1 MKTPEVLALAALEGE
16 KQRRLTENKLAYFQ
30 PYPKQRE
37 FLAAGAKFRERLLL
51 AANQVGKT
59 YAGAMEVAIHATGR
73 YEWWTGYRFD
83 HPVRVWVCGESSEVV
98 RETIQRLLLGEPGY
112 SGRGTIPKD
121 ALLEVVPARGTPE
134 LVDTIRVRHA
144 SGGSSTIGLKSY
156 SQGRER
162 FQGATLDFAWCDEEP
177 PSDVFHEILTR
188 LNVTGGPLIMTFTPL
203 MGMSEVVRRF
213 LLEKSPHRTV
223 IKMTLDD
230 AEHYSDKQRS
240 EIIAQ
245 YPEHMKD
252 IRAKGIPSF
261 GAGLIF
267 PIDEKRLLVEPFKCP
282 THWPKIGG
290 LDFGWTHKFAACEL
304 WHDRDLDIVYLVK
317 TWAVREQTP
326 LEHAQALRSWKL
338 QFAWPA
344 DGRSQTLAGAG
355 IPLMKQYADAGL
367 DMMYEHAQFE
377 DGSTS
382 VEAGVM
388 QMLDR
393 MRGGRW
399 KVFKGDN
406 DAWLDEVRTY
416 HRDAKTGL
424 IVKEADD
431 AISASRYALMSLR
444 HARTDAAKA
453 DFNRELVYPNVGRF

>member
-1 MKTPEVLALAALEGE
+1 
-16 KQRRLTENKLAYFQ
+16 
-30 PYPKQRE
+30 
-37 FLAAGAKFRERLLL
+37 
-51 AANQVGKT
+51 
-59 YAGAMEVAIHATGR
+59 
-73 YEWWTGYRFD
+73 
-83 HPVRVWVCGESSEVV
+83 
-98 RETIQRLLLGEPGY
+98 
-112 SGRGTIPKD
+112 
-121 ALLEVVPARGTPE
+121 
-134 LVDTIRVRHA
+134 
-144 SGGSSTIGLKSY
+144 
-156 SQGRER
+156 
-162 FQGATLDFAWCDEEP
+162 
-177 PSDVFHEILTR
+177 
-188 LNVTGGPLIMTFTPL
+188 
-203 MGMSEVVRRF
+203 
-213 LLEKSPHRTV
+213 
-223 IKMTLDD
+223 
-230 AEHYSDKQRS
+230 
-240 EIIAQ
+240 
-245 YPEHMKD
+245 MKD

-267 PIDEKRLLVEPFKCP
+267 PVDEKRLLVEPFKCP

-338 QFAWPA
+338 QWAWPA

-355 IPLMKQYADAGL
+355 VPLMKQYADAGL
-367 DMMYEHAQFE
+367 DMMFEHAQFE
-377 DGSTS
+377 DGSTT
-382 VEAGVM
+382 VEAGVL

-431 AISASRYALMSLR
+431 AISASRYAMMMLR
-444 HARTDAAKA
+444 NARTDAAKA
-453 DFNRELVYPNVGRF
+453 DFNRPLVYPNVGRF